1 MFLKRV
7 QVPDFRALKNVD
19 ISFEEQLEPHVF
31 PLGSQ
36 NGGGK
41 STLLQLIFVLLRCST
56 SPEVGKIFGNLFER
70 FSIPESSQKRE
81 IAEIEI
87 INNDREEIKLKFF
100 AASNSFVEN
109 KVESYIKKY
118 RDSADHDLIQEQE
131 TEWLRESIDN
141 ISVNTIGYTDP
152 MKLQIKNL
160 SENLSRARNSGR
172 YSSSKLKEIEQQQ
185 LLRIRELEYIIKN
198 HIEFENALENIL
210 LRSNIL
216 LLSRYS
222 YIEKSVNKDAFI
234 VCEIDVK
241 AVQRDTIK
249 DLRLVLSE
257 ISSYV
262 FLAAPSTQIFLF
274 MSPESRKKL
283 LDKHIKERDNTQYT
297 DDLQYMKD
305 TISNFFTYD
314 FLPVSTLISL
324 FEKARDED
332 FAKVVKTGNYG
343 SSYNELLEKIDAVL
357 GEKRINARDD
367 LSGMQFFLG
376 ENGSSTEIYPED
388 LSHGELKRFGICIW
402 LMASK
407 IKNAIVLMDEIELA
421 LHPDW
426 QYQIVRDLV
435 DWGPD
440 NQYILATHSYS
451 LCEALT
457 PAHVKEIPPLLLSH
471 A

>member
-7 QVPDFRALKNVD
+7 HVTDFRALKNVD

-41 STLLQLIFVLLRCST
+41 STLLQLIFILLRCST
-56 SPEVGKIFGNLFER
+56 SSEVEEIFGNLFKR
-70 FSIPESSQKRE
+70 FSIPDGSDKRE
-81 IAEIEI
+81 IAEIDI
-87 INNDREEIKLKFF
+87 IGNDREEIKLTFF
-100 AASNSFVEN
+100 AASNSFVKNE
-109 KVESYIKKY
+109 VESYMKEY
-118 RDSADHDLIQEQE
+118 DDSMDHEPIQEI
-131 TEWLRESIDN
+131 EWVQKNIDMISLNN
-141 ISVNTIGYTDP
+141 IGNINST
-152 MKLQIKNL
+152 KLQIKDS
-160 SENLSRARNSGR
+160 SELLKMRINSGR
-172 YSSSKLKEIEQQQ
+172 HSPGELKEIEQHHSYN
-185 LLRIRELEYIIKN
+185 LKHPESIIRN
-198 HIEFENALENIL
+198 HSKFEEALVSIL
-210 LRSNIL
+210 LKSNTL

-222 YIEKSVNKDAFI
+222 CIEESVNKDAFI
-234 VCEIDVK
+234 VCKIDTK
-241 AVQRDTIK
+241 SIQCNEIK
-249 DLRLVLSE
+249 DLRLLLGE
-257 ISSYV
+257 ISSNV

-274 MSPESRKKL
+274 MSPESRRKL
-283 LDKHIKERDNTQYT
+283 LNKYIKEKDDTQYA
-297 DDLQYMKD
+297 DDLQNMKD
-305 TISNFFTYD
+305 TISHFFTYD

-332 FAKVVKTGNYG
+332 FAQVVKTGSYG
-343 SSYNELLEKIDAVL
+343 SSYNELLEKINAVL
-357 GEKRINARDD
+357 GDKRINVRDD
-367 LSGMQFFLG
+367 LSGMQFFSG
-376 ENGSSTEIYPED
+376 KNGSSIEIYPED

-402 LMASK
+402 LMAAK
-407 IKNAIVLMDEIELA
+407 VKNAIVLMDEIELA

>member
-56 SPEVGKIFGNLFER
+56 RPEAEEIFGNLFKR
-70 FSIPESSQKRE
+70 FSIPEGSEKRE
-81 IAEIEI
+81 IATIEI
-87 INNDREEIKLKFF
+87 IGNDREEIKLKFF
-100 AASNSFVEN
+100 AASKSFVKNEVKSYIAKYSDSTDN
-109 KVESYIKKY
+109 KVSNEVKQLQKEITYI
-118 RDSADHDLIQEQE
+118 
-131 TEWLRESIDN
+131 
-141 ISVNTIGYTDP
+141 
-152 MKLQIKNL
+152 L
-160 SENLSRARNSGR
+160 SERNVD
-172 YSSSKLKEIEQQQ
+172 YIDIVNFQIEGTDYLGKCIQ
-185 LLRIRELEYIIKN
+185 
-198 HIEFENALENIL
+198 NIL

-216 LLSRYS
+216 ILLKYS
-222 YIEKSVNKDAFI
+222 CIEESVNEDAFI
-234 VCEIDVK
+234 ICEINVE
-241 AVQRDTIK
+241 AVQPDKIK
-249 DLRLVLSE
+249 NLRLVLSE
-257 ISSYV
+257 ISSHV

-283 LDKHIKERDNTQYT
+283 LDKYMKERDNTQYT

-314 FLPVSTLISL
+314 FLPVNTLISL

-332 FAKVVKTGNYG
+332 FAQVVKTGNYG
-343 SSYNELLEKIDAVL
+343 SSYNELLEKINAVL